1 MSHEEIHDLAV
12 AYASSKL
19 NEYQI
24 DCRDA
29 ILDGNTDMSIEEIIH
44 VLERI
49 KRGYL
54 PQDYMYYN
62 GTEEDYENTKL
73 HIAMSKAI
81 KILKE
86 KGGLE

>member
-29 ILDGNTDMSIEEIIH
+29 ILDGNTDMSIEEIRYLKSAYDFA
-44 VLERI
+44 VLHLNE
-49 KRGYL
+49 
-54 PQDYMYYN
+54 
-62 GTEEDYENTKL
+62 
-73 HIAMSKAI
+73 
-81 KILKE
+81 
-86 KGGLE
+86 

>member
-1 MSHEEIHDLAV
+1 MKEYKYTIKEYEESDYEVL
-12 AYASSKL
+12 
-19 NEYQI
+19 E
-24 DCRDA
+24 
-29 ILDGNTDMSIEEIIH
+29 DMSIEEIIH

-62 GTEEDYENTKL
+62 GTEEDYENIKL

>member
-1 MSHEEIHDLAV
+1 MKEYTIKEYEESDYEAL
-12 AYASSKL
+12 
-19 NEYQI
+19 E
-24 DCRDA
+24 
-29 ILDGNTDMSIEEIIH
+29 DMPIEEIVH
-44 VLERI
+44 VLEYI
-49 KRGYL
+49 KCGYL
-54 PQDYMYYN
+54 PQNYYYN